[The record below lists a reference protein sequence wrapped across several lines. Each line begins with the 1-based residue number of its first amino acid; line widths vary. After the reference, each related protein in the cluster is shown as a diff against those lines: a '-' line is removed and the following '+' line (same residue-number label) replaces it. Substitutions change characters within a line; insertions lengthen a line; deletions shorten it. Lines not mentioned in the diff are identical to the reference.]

1 MVGWVILRRL
11 YVIPREI
18 NIKKKDGKT
27 IREYI
32 NCRIKKIDTYEF
44 ETVRFSDILSIET
57 NKLLSHLM
65 IDPESKKAINEVFDY
80 IRVILIDPEGIKFSE
95 DIPVIDNNKIT
106 IIVNFDA
113 ISKNYA
119 KFSMKIK
126 IRKFNR
132 ERVIEIKMRV
142 LREYFNKRMKCS
154 DRVYDYISKGDF
166 LLEDPRFWY
175 SEVMIQE
182 GMNTIEYVAYYIPI
196 IPSNLFS
203 SVKKD

>member
-1 MVGWVILRRL
+1 MILRRL

-18 NIKKKDGKT
+18 NIKRKDGKT

-113 ISKNYA
+113 ITKNYA

-182 GMNTIEYVAYYIPI
+182 GVNTIEYVAYYIPI

>member
-1 MVGWVILRRL
+1 VILRRL

>member
-1 MVGWVILRRL
+1 VILRRL

-18 NIKKKDGKT
+18 NIKRKDGKT

-113 ISKNYA
+113 ITKNYA

-182 GMNTIEYVAYYIPI
+182 GVNTIEYVAYYIPI

>member
-1 MVGWVILRRL
+1 MILRRL